1 MKRAVLY
8 IALAFALLF
17 PIYVLAAV
25 ATVSW
30 SPPVTN
36 TDGSTIPLTGA
47 GSITETRVQYGTCAS
62 GGDFGTASGQV
73 IVAMPATSVEI
84 NSFTSGQTV
93 CFRAFAKNT
102 FGIESAASNVASK
115 TFDPPKPRPPVLM
128 VVETVAYDI
137 RLDRDLNARLGRD
150 VGRVAAGTECS
161 GTAMVVTR
169 RADYYVIDHASVT
182 FTKEPRSSVI
192 VARCAWS

>member
-36 TDGSTIPLTGA
+36 TDGSTIPASGD
-47 GSITETRVQYGTCAS
+47 GSITETRVQYGTCTS
-62 GGDFGTASGQV
+62 GGGFGTAQGQV
-73 IVAMPATSVEI
+73 VVAMPATSVEI
-84 NSFTSGQTV
+84 NSFTAGQTV
-93 CFRAFAKNT
+93 CFRAFARNT

-115 TFDPPKPRPPVLM
+115 TFDPPTPRPPVL
-128 VVETVAYDI
+128 VVVDPVAYDI
-137 RLDRDLNARLGRD
+137 RLDRNLNARLGRD
-150 VGRVAAGTECS
+150 VGRVATGTECS
-161 GTAMVVTR
+161 GTAFVVTR
-169 RADYYVIDHASVT
+169 RAAYYVMDNQNVT
-182 FTKEPRSSVI
+182 FTKEPRSSIV

>member
-1 MKRAVLY
+1 MKRLACAVLL
-8 IALAFALLF
+8 ALALAPYVAL
-17 PIYVLAAV
+17 AGV

-36 TDGSTIPLTGA
+36 TDGSTIPLTGE

-62 GGDFGTASGQV
+62 GGGFGTASGQV

-84 NSFTSGQTV
+84 NSFSSGQTV

-128 VVETVAYDI
+128 VVDTVAYEI

-169 RADYYVIDHASVT
+169 RAAYYVMDNASVT